1 MVNILITGANSFVGT
16 NYRKFSQFKNVD
28 EISLFDTRP
37 EDINFSK
44 YDVVLHLAA
53 IVHQSKII
61 SEHEYFAVNR
71 DLCLRVA
78 ESAKK
83 AGIGQFVFLSTVTVY
98 GNCSPDLKIR
108 NENSICFPDNSYGRS
123 KLEAE
128 MGLTKL
134 EDRDFTVSII
144 RTPLVY
150 GEGVKANMISLV
162 KLIETMP
169 LLPFKN
175 ISNKRNFTYVVN
187 LAGFIDQI
195 IIKRAPGVFIAM
207 DNNAISTTELVNYLS
222 KYLERKVILF
232 KLPGIILRKA
242 RYFVPTIVDSLYG
255 SMEVDNSKTLNEL
268 QYSPPYTTEE
278 GIKNMI
284 QYYKASK

>member
-1 MVNILITGANSFVGT
+1 MVKILITGANSFVGT
-16 NYRKFSQFKNVD
+16 NYRKFSQFKDVD

-78 ESAKK
+78 EFAKK
-83 AGIGQFVFLSTVTVY
+83 AGIGQFVFLSTVKVY
-98 GNCSPDLKIR
+98 GDCIPDLKIR
-108 NENSICFPDNSYGRS
+108 NENSICFPKDSYGRS

-128 MGLTKL
+128 MGLKKL
-134 EDRDFTVSII
+134 EDLDFIVSII
-144 RTPLVY
+144 RTPLIY
-150 GEGVKANMISLV
+150 GEGVKANMISLI

-169 LLPFKN
+169 ILPFKD
-175 ISNKRNFTYVVN
+175 ISNKRNFTYVAN
-187 LAGFIDQI
+187 LVGFIDQI
-195 IIKRAPGVFIAM
+195 IIKRASGVYIAM

-222 KYLERKVILF
+222 KYLEKKVILF
-232 KLPGIILRKA
+232 KLPGILLRKG
-242 RYFVPTIVDSLYG
+242 RYFVPTLIDRLYG
-255 SMEVDNSKTLNEL
+255 SLEVDNSMTLNEL
-268 QYSPPYTTEE
+268 QYSPPFTTEE
-278 GIKNMI
+278 GIKKMV
-284 QYYKASK
+284 QSYKASK